1 MVNLMKK
8 TTLPKNKRM
17 DSRKRQSLDVGKAAK
32 ILRSVKDEEAF
43 RFYEALG
50 KPTGETATSLSD
62 FLEKVKSVKS
72 ESLVFHLQRGDFQNW
87 TRKTL
92 GDSKLA
98 QELGMI
104 SPLEGGDIRASIR
117 ETVGN
122 RIKELTES
130 CMTVQ
135 VDDSSTGVLAAFPRV
150 QRNPCS

>member
-8 TTLPKNKRM
+8 TTLSKNIRM
-17 DSRKRQSLDVGKAAK
+17 QGRKRQSLDVGEAVK

-43 RFYEALG
+43 HFYEAVG
-50 KPTGETATSLSD
+50 RPTGETATSLSD

-87 TRKTL
+87 TSKTL

-98 QELGMI
+98 KELGTI
-104 SPLEGGDIRASIR
+104 SPSEGDDIRASIS

-130 CMTVQ
+130 CVTVQ
-135 VDDSSTGVLAAFPRV
+135 VNDSSTDVLPAFPKV
-150 QRNPCS
+150 QPNPCS